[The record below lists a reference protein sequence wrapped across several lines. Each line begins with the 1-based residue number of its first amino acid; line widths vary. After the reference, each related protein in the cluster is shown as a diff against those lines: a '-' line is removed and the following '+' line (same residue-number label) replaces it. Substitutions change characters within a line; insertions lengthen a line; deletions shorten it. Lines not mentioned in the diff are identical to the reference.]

1 MAATSS
7 ASSSSSSRRTSSYA
21 ALMASRT
28 SRGNAGSRVSS
39 SFRAGTSAA
48 KSRRVA
54 YYERPPVVMEWGC
67 TLLRIGYAE
76 QNQHRPQHTIVLRQ
90 PLPSL
95 DSQEQEWYSFVA
107 PLLQTAWDRLM
118 LSSFLASSSSSS
130 SSSGNTNTN
139 ARRVVCVHSPYLP
152 RAWERAITQ
161 ALWNLQVPSIALVHN
176 VETVPI
182 ALGWKRGMVVHVGM
196 DEAQCLAHV
205 DGHPLRYTYQG
216 KKTAV
221 CVQVVPPFS
230 NIIYSLF
237 CFSRWVHWLC
247 LPTKSYALWV
257 SKGRVVIQHYRAEL
271 DECHERFV
279 ARGKE
284 PTRFGL
290 GNTPMFASMPIGSA
304 QGRRFQPCLLWRCSA
319 VGARIA
325 LSDKPASPETVV
337 VTRRR
342 RTTTTTATSGSAK
355 RPRHRR
361 RRRRGKQCGA
371 AHACGH
377 GLETTPTIGQP
388 RTSDFDLSPTARISG
403 LGRCKLVGY
412 CLAPSRR

>member
-1 MAATSS
+1 
-7 ASSSSSSRRTSSYA
+7 
-21 ALMASRT
+21 
-28 SRGNAGSRVSS
+28 
-39 SFRAGTSAA
+39 
-48 KSRRVA
+48 
-54 YYERPPVVMEWGC
+54 MEWGC

-216 KKTAV
+216 KNTAV
-221 CVQVVPPFS
+221 CLQVSPSFLKHYILLVLLFS
-230 NIIYSLF
+230 LGALVLF
-237 CFSRWVHWLC
+237 ANKKLCPVGIKRPCRHPTLSSRV
-247 LPTKSYALWV
+247 
-257 SKGRVVIQHYRAEL
+257 GRV
-271 DECHERFV
+271 
-279 ARGKE
+279 
-284 PTRFGL
+284 P
-290 GNTPMFASMPIGSA
+290 
-304 QGRRFQPCLLWRCSA
+304 
-319 VGARIA
+319 
-325 LSDKPASPETVV
+325 
-337 VTRRR
+337 
-342 RTTTTTATSGSAK
+342 
-355 RPRHRR
+355 
-361 RRRRGKQCGA
+361 
-371 AHACGH
+371 
-377 GLETTPTIGQP
+377 
-388 RTSDFDLSPTARISG
+388 
-403 LGRCKLVGY
+403 
-412 CLAPSRR
+412 

>member
-1 MAATSS
+1 
-7 ASSSSSSRRTSSYA
+7 
-21 ALMASRT
+21 MASRT

-216 KKTAV
+216 KNTAV

-230 NIIYSLF
+230 T
-237 CFSRWVHWLC
+237 
-247 LPTKSYALWV
+247 LPT
-257 SKGRVVIQHYRAEL
+257 
-271 DECHERFV
+271 
-279 ARGKE
+279 
-284 PTRFGL
+284 P
-290 GNTPMFASMPIGSA
+290 
-304 QGRRFQPCLLWRCSA
+304 CSA
-319 VGARIA
+319 FLAGCIGFVCQQKAMPCGYQKAVSSSNTIEPSWTNAMNDLWLEEKNPRGLVWGILQCLRQCPLEVRKDVVSNLVFCGDALLLVPGLPYRTSQRLQKLLSSQEEEEQQQQQQQADPPNDPATDGDEEEENNAGQLTRVAMDWKQLQPLASHVQATSTYPQPPELVAWVGASLWA
-325 LSDKPASPETVV
+325 TVWH
-337 VTRRR
+337 
-342 RTTTTTATSGSAK
+342 
-355 RPRHRR
+355 RHDDDDSFVQWTYR
-361 RRRRGKQCGA
+361 
-371 AHACGH
+371 
-377 GLETTPTIGQP
+377 
-388 RTSDFDLSPTARISG
+388 
-403 LGRCKLVGY
+403 
-412 CLAPSRR
+412 